1 MSFLFASSH
10 LPAVKRPQDADEEEE
25 PSEARQTAK
34 GSPKGERSEST
45 QAQPMQRSGG
55 VRAISHLEETDSTPE
70 SRSPTSARSADSAPP
85 ASTLGAPT
93 GELSQ
98 RSAQPVGRSL
108 FMTPRPPHPQY
119 FAQMQARRAGNNQQ
133 LPPTTTSAADS
144 APGQGAT
151 PTFRNLQ
158 QRSSEEPPAQLL
170 AQPAPAKTGAPPQSA
185 GETPSSA
192 ATTPASAT
200 PSSSQS
206 PAPGRG
212 PTPVTQ
218 SGAAPQQAGAG
229 TAPQGGGS
237 LARYRLE
244 RQKLLDSEKNPSKE
258 TQTKIASITR
268 NMESIQLA
276 AHLINHTKQEGEA
289 DIDPESIDE
298 NSDEYKNKART
309 AISRLHGGSAPWMD
323 HLAANFGE
331 REGPKGGPANPR
343 LVKALGIDPTA
354 AAWCGSALGKSM
366 SQSGIKPPN
375 APSWAGNWRKWGT
388 HNGPSSGG
396 PHIGDVYHIKYPD
409 DTGHVTTVV
418 GVSKDGTQLFCLGG
432 NQNDGVNIAA
442 YPIGQFN
449 DPKAPDT
456 GKYKGA
462 TIVYKKPQD
471 QKNAT
476 PAPTF
481 DYNADSSSFNTLA
494 HLTR

>member
-10 LPAVKRPQDADEEEE
+10 LPAFKRPQEEEE
-25 PSEARQTAK
+25 EDN
-34 GSPKGERSEST
+34 
-45 QAQPMQRSGG
+45 AQPMQRSGG
-55 VRAISHLEETDSTPE
+55 VRAISHLEEADSAPE
-70 SRSPTSARSADSAPP
+70 TRTPTSGRSADSAPP
-85 ASTLGAPT
+85 ARALGAPT
-93 GELSQ
+93 REQSQ
-98 RSAQPVGRSL
+98 RGAQAVGRSL

-119 FAQMQARRAGNNQQ
+119 FAQMQARRAWNNQQ
-133 LPPTTTSAADS
+133 LPPATTAADS
-144 APGQGAT
+144 APDQGAT

-170 AQPAPAKTGAPPQSA
+170 AQPAPAKSGAPPQGA
-185 GETPSSA
+185 RQTPPSSA
-192 ATTPASAT
+192 RRPASAT
-200 PSSSQS
+200 PATPPT

-212 PTPVTQ
+212 LTPPAQPGT
-218 SGAAPQQAGAG
+218 AAPQQAEAG
-229 TAPQGGGS
+229 TAPQRGGS

-309 AISRLHGGSAPWMD
+309 AISRLHGGTAPWMD

-375 APSWAGNWRKWGT
+375 TPSWAGNWREWGAKS
-388 HNGPSSGG
+388 GPIAGG
-396 PHIGDVYHIKYPD
+396 LNVGDVYHIKYPGKEGF
-409 DTGHVTTVV
+409 GHVATVV
-418 GVSKDGTQLFCLGG
+418 GVSKDGTQVFCLGG
-432 NQNDGVNIAA
+432 NQNDGLNISA
-442 YPIGQFN
+442 YPIGDFK
-449 DPKAPDT
+449 DPTKP
-456 GKYKGA
+456 GSYKDA
-462 TIVYKKPQD
+462 TTAFKKPPGQHNN
-471 QKNAT
+471 Q

-481 DYNADSSSFNTLA
+481 DYNADPSSFNTLA
-494 HLTR
+494 GLTR